1 MSHLN
6 IFMVLLLFST
16 ASLSAQVGIG
26 TENPSP
32 RSSLDVRS
40 QINGVGDFYGFMPP
54 RIPDENARDL
64 MAPLP
69 EDEGLLIYVVSTET
83 LEIWN
88 GQNWELVR
96 KISATV
102 FADELF
108 ISKYVQDDDNFNA
121 IEIANFTGVTKNLSN
136 YRIAIGQ
143 GKNPLS
149 IFIALDNLSLP
160 HGSVYVVKHPNAA
173 AITANQISA
182 DLTYSGQDAVVL
194 QDVSGTV
201 TYDVLGKVELDWP
214 YGVKRL
220 LQKRKGK
227 GPSLLCDLNDYQIFA
242 PNQTQKFGS
251 HSF

>member
-1 MSHLN
+1 MRHLN
-6 IFMVLLLFST
+6 ILIALLLFPFV
-16 ASLSAQVGIG
+16 SLTAQVGIG
-26 TENPSP
+26 TDDPSP

-54 RIPDENARDL
+54 RIPDETARDL

-69 EDEGLLIYVVSTET
+69 EDEGLLIYVVSTGT
-83 LEIWN
+83 IEIWN
-88 GQNWELVR
+88 GQNWEAVR
-96 KISATV
+96 KISTTV
-102 FADELF
+102 YADELF
-108 ISKYVQDDDNFNA
+108 ISKYVQDDANFNA

-160 HGSVYVVKHPNAA
+160 HGAVYVVKHPNAA
-173 AITANQISA
+173 AITANQISN
-182 DLTYSGQDAVVL
+182 DLIYSGQDAVVL
-194 QDVSGTV
+194 QDISGTV

-214 YGVKRL
+214 FGVKRL

-227 GPSLLCDLNDYQIFA
+227 GPSLSCDLNDYQIFA
-242 PNQTQKFGS
+242 PNQIQKFGF